1 MRLENGED
9 LNKWLK
15 GQGIADRR
23 QEAAASAFRDGV
35 VSVMKKTR
43 DLWGDVLTFPI

>member
-1 MRLENGED
+1 MRLENRED

-15 GQGIADRR
+15 GQGIVDRR
-23 QEAAASAFRDGV
+23 QEAAGSAFRDRV